1 MGKGM
6 SMRDLI
12 DERNRREKLKNSI
25 IKGYNVHYVT
35 QEELARQKEEEERKR
50 QQEAAERLRLEEA
63 AKKVALELERRREME
78 QRELLEQAKMPP
90 SSRYGTTKEQINAIL
105 AEKRQK
111 LDKVIHDSQTEEW
124 CAMSDVAK
132 RQERSEEQKEQE
144 KTKKELNPEWSQDA
158 QDELQDFIESQGF
171 YIRQ

>member
-1 MGKGM
+1 M

-63 AKKVALELERRREME
+63 AKKVALELER
-78 QRELLEQAKMPP
+78 LSL
-90 SSRYGTTKEQINAIL
+90 
-105 AEKRQK
+105 
-111 LDKVIHDSQTEEW
+111 IH
-124 CAMSDVAK
+124 
-132 RQERSEEQKEQE
+132 
-144 KTKKELNPEWSQDA
+144 
-158 QDELQDFIESQGF
+158 I
-171 YIRQ
+171 

>member
-1 MGKGM
+1 M

-90 SSRYGTTKEQINAIL
+90 SSRYGTNETDNPVTKEQINAIL

-111 LDKVIHDSQTEEW
+111 LDKVIYDSQTEE
-124 CAMSDVAK
+124 
-132 RQERSEEQKEQE
+132 
-144 KTKKELNPEWSQDA
+144 
-158 QDELQDFIESQGF
+158 
-171 YIRQ
+171 

>member
-1 MGKGM
+1 
-6 SMRDLI
+6 MRDLI

-35 QEELARQKEEEERKR
+35 QEEERKR

-90 SSRYGTTKEQINAIL
+90 SSRYGTNETDNPVTKEQINAIL

-111 LDKVIHDSQTEEW
+111 LDKVIHDSQTEE
-124 CAMSDVAK
+124 
-132 RQERSEEQKEQE
+132 
-144 KTKKELNPEWSQDA
+144 
-158 QDELQDFIESQGF
+158 
-171 YIRQ
+171 

>member
-1 MGKGM
+1 
-6 SMRDLI
+6 MRDLI

-90 SSRYGTTKEQINAIL
+90 SSRYGTNET
-105 AEKRQK
+105 
-111 LDKVIHDSQTEEW
+111 DKSGNQRADQCDLSGEATEIGQGDS
-124 CAMSDVAK
+124 
-132 RQERSEEQKEQE
+132 
-144 KTKKELNPEWSQDA
+144 
-158 QDELQDFIESQGF
+158 
-171 YIRQ
+171 

>member
-1 MGKGM
+1 M

-35 QEELARQKEEEERKR
+35 QEELARQKEEEERKK
-50 QQEAAERLRLEEA
+50 AAGSCGTVTLRRSR
-63 AKKVALELERRREME
+63 KKVALELERRREME

-90 SSRYGTTKEQINAIL
+90 SSRYGTNETDNPVTKERINAIL

-111 LDKVIHDSQTEEW
+111 LDKVIHDSQTEE
-124 CAMSDVAK
+124 
-132 RQERSEEQKEQE
+132 
-144 KTKKELNPEWSQDA
+144 
-158 QDELQDFIESQGF
+158 
-171 YIRQ
+171 

>member
-1 MGKGM
+1 
-6 SMRDLI
+6 MRDLI

-90 SSRYGTTKEQINAIL
+90 SSRYGTNETDNPVTNLSGEATEIGQG
-105 AEKRQK
+105 
-111 LDKVIHDSQTEEW
+111 DS
-124 CAMSDVAK
+124 
-132 RQERSEEQKEQE
+132 
-144 KTKKELNPEWSQDA
+144 
-158 QDELQDFIESQGF
+158 
-171 YIRQ
+171 

>member
-1 MGKGM
+1 M

-90 SSRYGTTKEQINAIL
+90 SSRYGTNETDNPVTKEQINAIL

-111 LDKVIHDSQTEEW
+111 LDKVIHDSQTEEL

-132 RQERSEEQKEQE
+132 RQDGARNKKSRKRQKRS
-144 KTKKELNPEWSQDA
+144 
-158 QDELQDFIESQGF
+158 
-171 YIRQ
+171 

>member
-1 MGKGM
+1 
-6 SMRDLI
+6 MRDLI

-78 QRELLEQAKMPP
+78 QQAKMPP
-90 SSRYGTTKEQINAIL
+90 SSRYGTNETDNPVTKEQINAIL

-111 LDKVIHDSQTEEW
+111 LDKVIHDSQTEE
-124 CAMSDVAK
+124 
-132 RQERSEEQKEQE
+132 
-144 KTKKELNPEWSQDA
+144 
-158 QDELQDFIESQGF
+158 
-171 YIRQ
+171 